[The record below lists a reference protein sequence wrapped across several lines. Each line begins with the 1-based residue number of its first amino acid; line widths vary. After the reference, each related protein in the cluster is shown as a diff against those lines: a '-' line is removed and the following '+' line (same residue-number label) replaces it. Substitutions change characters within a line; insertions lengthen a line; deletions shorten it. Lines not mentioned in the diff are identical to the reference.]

1 MEEITYE
8 SVEENCQDFLDAL
21 LADLQN
27 TVPGH
32 NQQQHGG
39 GGGGGGGSSV
49 PGYGSLNGV
58 RNKQQTSPI
67 PQTYQN
73 TSSKTVNETRATN
86 GYNGSLP
93 RSTTPHNS
101 LPRSS
106 TPQKLQTSASGNLSE
121 LDSLLQDLSSAR
133 YGNVVEKQP
142 NNAIVTSPSPY
153 AINDSIKRP
162 SVDSLLEELS
172 NAHSNPIYA
181 VPHGNQNAN
190 QPGRQ
195 VTITVRETTTEK
207 LTGTPSA
214 QYQNQLYQQQLAQNE
229 SHTSSATKELDDLM
243 ASLSDFKFVNLSVK
257 AAAEHNSPA
266 ASVLRSVGYRV

>member
-1 MEEITYE
+1 MEPLTYE
-8 SVEENCQDFLDAL
+8 SVQENCQDFLGMGTLINRNHAL

-32 NQQQHGG
+32 NQQH
-39 GGGGGGGSSV
+39 GGGGGGSSV

-58 RNKQQTSPI
+58 RNKQQTSPV

-73 TSSKTVNETRATN
+73 TTTKTVTESRATN

-133 YGNVVEKQP
+133 YGNVAEKR
-142 NNAIVTSPSPY
+142 
-153 AINDSIKRP
+153 K
-162 SVDSLLEELS
+162 
-172 NAHSNPIYA
+172 
-181 VPHGNQNAN
+181 NQNAN

-243 ASLSDFKFVNLSVK
+243 ASLSDFK
-257 AAAEHNSPA
+257 
-266 ASVLRSVGYRV
+266 

>member
-1 MEEITYE
+1 MHTCLTPKPHLPILMLG
-8 SVEENCQDFLDAL
+8 S
-21 LADLQN
+21 
-27 TVPGH
+27 
-32 NQQQHGG
+32 HGKRILSG
-39 GGGGGGGSSV
+39 QARREGKKIDRMTDIFKFRPYDGFAV
-49 PGYGSLNGV
+49 
-58 RNKQQTSPI
+58 
-67 PQTYQN
+67 QTYQN
-73 TSSKTVNETRATN
+73 TSSKTVTETRATN

-106 TPQKLQTSASGNLSE
+106 TPQKMQTSASGNLSE

-133 YGNVVEKQP
+133 YGNVGEKQP

-214 QYQNQLYQQQLAQNE
+214 QYQNQLYQQQLVQNE

-243 ASLSDFKFVNLSVK
+243 ASLSDFKIYDTTVK
-257 AAAEHNSPA
+257 TTFATSQRTANAKHSANYY
-266 ASVLRSVGYRV
+266 GY

>member
-1 MEEITYE
+1 MASKMSRTTPTKGIVGRAEGFEDY
-8 SVEENCQDFLDAL
+8 LDAL

-32 NQQQHGG
+32 NQH
-39 GGGGGGGSSV
+39 GGGGGSSV

-58 RNKQQTSPI
+58 RNKQQQQQQQQQHPSPNQ
-67 PQTYQN
+67 QTYQN
-73 TSSKTVNETRATN
+73 ITAKTVTESRATN

-93 RSTTPHNS
+93 RATTPHNA
-101 LPRSS
+101 RSS

-133 YGNVVEKQP
+133 YGNQV
-142 NNAIVTSPSPY
+142 
-153 AINDSIKRP
+153 DKRK
-162 SVDSLLEELS
+162 
-172 NAHSNPIYA
+172 
-181 VPHGNQNAN
+181 NQNAN
-190 QPGRQ
+190 HPGRQ

-214 QYQNQLYQQQLAQNE
+214 HYQDQMYQQQLAQNE

-243 ASLSDFKFVNLSVK
+243 ASLSDFKV
-257 AAAEHNSPA
+257 E
-266 ASVLRSVGYRV
+266 